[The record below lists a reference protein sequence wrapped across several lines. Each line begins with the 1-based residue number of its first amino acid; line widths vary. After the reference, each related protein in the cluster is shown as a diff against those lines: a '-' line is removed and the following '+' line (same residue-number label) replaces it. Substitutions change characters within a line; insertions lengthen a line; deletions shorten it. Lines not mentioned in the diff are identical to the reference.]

1 VATKLI
7 KEANDL
13 ITLWRNFGPNTEAI
27 DLNELFY
34 GVILPKADGDKCKI
48 IEDSFDSFEG
58 LMIFDQDTNEWR
70 IGVNKNIPL
79 ASRKNFTLAHE
90 IAHFIGHRHLK
101 KQFKCTFENLADY
114 GINILEQEAN
124 EFASH
129 LLMPP
134 DLIRDL
140 TADIAFNHDNV
151 TELASTFQVSKSA
164 MAYRWIALSNKPLG
178 FVISRDGM
186 FTSGRANDKLYKKG
200 TFFRFADE
208 VPIGAKVFE
217 LTSPG
222 HQISERV
229 SHGIWNN
236 QEDCIET
243 SFATNQKDYV
253 YTYLEFAA

>member
-1 VATKLI
+1 MVKLI
-7 KEANDL
+7 SEANNL
-13 ITLWRNFGPNTEAI
+13 ITLWRNFGPNSDAI
-27 DLNELFY
+27 DLKELFY
-34 GVILPKADGDKCKI
+34 GIVLPKSDGDKCKI
-48 IEDSFDSFEG
+48 VEKSFDTFEG
-58 LMIFDQDTNEWR
+58 LMAFDNELGEWR
-70 IGVNKNIPL
+70 IGVNSNIGL

-90 IAHFIGHRHLK
+90 IAHFIGHRHLNRE
-101 KQFKCTFENLADY
+101 FKCTFDDLNDY
-114 GINILEQEAN
+114 ETEKLEKEAN

-140 TADIAFNHDNV
+140 TTDISFNHDNV

-200 TFFRFADE
+200 TFFRFSDE
-208 VPIGAKVFE
+208 VPIGAKVFD

-229 SHGIWNN
+229 SHGIWND

-243 SFATNQKDYV
+243 SFATTQKDYI
-253 YTYLEFAA
+253 YTYLEFSE